1 MMSNAQWAMDQPMDF
16 NPMSKLWKK
25 ISSNELL
32 CGQLWVYGSDKVG
45 CGFEL
50 YNLEDKRNF

>member
-1 MMSNAQWAMDQPMDF
+1 MMSNAQWAMDQPMDL

-25 ISSNELL
+25 ISSNALL
-32 CGQLWVYGSDKVG
+32 CCQLWVHGSDKVG

-50 YNLEDKRNF
+50 

>member
-1 MMSNAQWAMDQPMDF
+1 MSNAQWATDQPMAL

-25 ISSNELL
+25 FSSNELL
-32 CGQLWVYGSDKVG
+32 CDQLWVDDSDKVG

-50 YNLEDKRNF
+50 